1 MASLPAH
8 PRGISAAGLGPETVC
23 PRRPFINK
31 ATGKA
36 PRRSL
41 FVFSVGDCSAS
52 AEKSI
57 SQARA
62 SQSSLLGWGLDLFC
76 RHYFSHTQT
85 VGGANGLS
93 QGLLSR
99 TAGSPITQGTVLD
112 SEVLFSQSSSG
123 GEFVHLIDGYR
134 GPSVTIEDTED
145 VLGTQMTTCP
155 PPT

>member
-1 MASLPAH
+1 M
-8 PRGISAAGLGPETVC
+8 
-23 PRRPFINK
+23 
-31 ATGKA
+31 
-36 PRRSL
+36 
-41 FVFSVGDCSAS
+41 
-52 AEKSI
+52 
-57 SQARA
+57 
-62 SQSSLLGWGLDLFC
+62 
-76 RHYFSHTQT
+76 
-85 VGGANGLS
+85 S

-112 SEVLFSQSSSG
+112 SEVLFSQSSSE